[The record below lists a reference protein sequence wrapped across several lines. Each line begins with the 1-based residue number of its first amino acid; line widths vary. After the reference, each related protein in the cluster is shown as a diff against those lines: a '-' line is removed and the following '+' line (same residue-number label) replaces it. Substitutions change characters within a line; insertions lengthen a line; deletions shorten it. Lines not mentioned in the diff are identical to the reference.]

1 MEKRKLVELLKEIR
15 NLAGEM
21 SMTGMY
27 RHAGATLVK
36 FYNRCL
42 EEAKSQGLLQND
54 NLFVQLEENSNI
66 DDVGVCAALLARY
79 LRDDAENESIK
90 VKAKIANIQ
99 EFMAP
104 ENIDKGPINQLL
116 ARDDE

>member
-1 MEKRKLVELLKEIR
+1 MEKEKLVELLKEIR

-27 RHAGATLVK
+27 RHAGATLIK

-42 EEAKSQGLLQND
+42 EEAKRQGLLQND
-54 NLFVQLEENSNI
+54 DLFAQLEENSNI

-79 LRDDAENESIK
+79 LRDDVGDEIRRIK
-90 VKAKIANIQ
+90 IKQPVISPVQPSAFDG
-99 EFMAP
+99 E
-104 ENIDKGPINQLL
+104 KGTSN
-116 ARDDE
+116 DGEK